1 VLIQGLCLN
10 ILLDKAS
17 LNNSL
22 GDSGCHLRRSQNS
35 HNTTHDHEKFYA
47 REFSATEEEVDGKEK
62 EGDVD
67 AYDPGQ
73 LRATDEA
80 GHDPP

>member
-1 VLIQGLCLN
+1 VLIQDLCLN

-17 LNNSL
+17 LNNGL
-22 GDSGCHLRRSQNS
+22 GDIGCHLRRSQNS

-47 REFSATEEEVDGKEK
+47 RGLSATVDGKEK

-80 GHDPP
+80 GQDPP